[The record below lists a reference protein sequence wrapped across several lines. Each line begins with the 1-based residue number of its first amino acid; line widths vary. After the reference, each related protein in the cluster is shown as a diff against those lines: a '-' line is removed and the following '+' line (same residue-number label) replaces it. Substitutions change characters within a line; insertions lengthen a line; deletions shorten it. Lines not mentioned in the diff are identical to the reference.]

1 MASQQASSQQIEPTV
16 KIAPNNPVFDLP
28 VLVAIEEGLFEEAGL
43 DVRMSARYEDR
54 EKTLTEREV
63 LTRLKEQL
71 FECGSADSYNVC
83 EWASIDRLE
92 RGQRGGNIAALRA
105 AVVAQAILSFDDA
118 LQTPRDL
125 AGVPVAVNELTGSHY
140 TTLQMLEGAVGRE
153 GIKIEHIGAPQKRL
167 EALRDRTHRAVTL
180 MEPFISLGLKLGA
193 HIIAAE
199 FYRGGEVIAPSLT
212 PEQRQAYYEA
222 ENQAVDLINAHFDRY
237 AHYIVA
243 AAGGALQPE
252 ELLRVFFRYKHV
264 DYYDPELFG
273 LTYQWMKSWNLTPG
287 QSEHAALVVDPADA
301 PQTQE

>member
-1 MASQQASSQQIEPTV
+1 MSAQETSSPAAKPTV

-28 VLVAIEEGLFEEAGL
+28 VLVAIEEGLFEKAGL
-43 DVRMSARYEDR
+43 DVSMSARYEDR
-54 EKTLTEREV
+54 EKTLTERQV
-63 LTRLKEQL
+63 LARLKEQM

-105 AVVAQAILSFDDA
+105 AVVAQAILSFEDA

-140 TTLQMLEGAVGRE
+140 TTLQMLEGAVGRQD
-153 GIKIEHIGAPQKRL
+153 IRIEHIGAPQKRL
-167 EALRDRTHRAVTL
+167 EALRDRTHRAVTV

-212 PEQRQAYYEA
+212 PEQRQAYYAA
-222 ENQAVDLINAHFDRY
+222 ENRAVDLINADFDRY
-237 AHYIVA
+237 AHHIVA
-243 AAGGALQPE
+243 AAGGALKPE

-264 DYYDPELFG
+264 DYYEPELFG
-273 LTYQWMKSWNLTPG
+273 RTYEWMKSWNLTPG
-287 QSEHAALVVDPADA
+287 QSEHATLVVD
-301 PQTQE
+301 